1 MNLQKILLRIS
12 AVLCL
17 LACFAVANAQ
27 SNGVGNNASS
37 RVPISGIVVDQASQP
52 IAGAFVLQKGTSN
65 GTMTDVDGKF
75 SMNIPSD
82 ASFEV
87 SSIGYVTQEVV
98 VGGKSY
104 FVVALAD
111 DNQLLDEVVV
121 VGYGTTKKV
130 NLTGA
135 VSVIK
140 ADALQDRTALSAAKM
155 LQGSVPGL
163 NITNRSGRPGQ
174 SSTINIRGLN
184 SINGGEPLV
193 LIDGVEGDLE
203 RINPADIE
211 SISVLKDASSA
222 AIYGAR
228 ASFGVILVT
237 TKEGADKDGKPV
249 VRYSGRAGFTTPTTS
264 TQYETR
270 GYYSVYLTDYFMK
283 TYSGTPYTNGMY
295 TDADMMELWARRYD
309 KTENPAR
316 PWVVVDNRNG
326 VDVYNYYANTDWY
339 HHLFNDIKP
348 TTSHSISFT
357 GGTDKVKYMLS
368 GSYNMEKGV
377 FRVSSDTFNKFNFR
391 SKVSF
396 DVTKWLNIA
405 NNTSFYSSTYDYPG
419 RSGVN
424 NSFRMTEVHA
434 LASYPTVNPDGTS
447 LYNTQYRSEPLM
459 DGLVTILTNDLH
471 RNVDKTNHLSTMS
484 EITLTPF
491 KGLEIKGNFT
501 YNYTSTNNW
510 NRTANGEY
518 SVTPGVIQTI
528 TTGNFVNKLSE
539 SVSFTKYLQA
549 NAFAT
554 YNASIAENH
563 NLKVMAGYTY
573 ETKHIKNLSLSGEN
587 LLSNTLN
594 DLELV
599 GTNADGEKITD
610 VGGGQSE
617 YSIMSAFMRF
627 NYDYKEK
634 YLIEFNGR
642 FDGTSRFA
650 AGSRWG
656 FFPSLSAGWRISE
669 EEFFAPAKSVVDN
682 LKLRASFGRLGNQQV
697 GYYDYI
703 RGINLGT
710 LSYVFGSTKPVYAT
724 IDAPVASDLTWEVVE
739 QYNVGV
745 DAAMLSNRLNFS
757 AEAYIRDT
765 KGMLTKGVTLPGV
778 YGASSPKMNA
788 ADMRTKGYEL
798 SLAWKDQFMVA
809 GKPFAYSASVVFSD
823 YITKITRF
831 DNPQKLLSDYYE
843 GMTYGEIWGYVTD
856 GFFKSDEEAKG
867 YIVDQS
873 SVNGII
879 IASAGDEQGLR
890 AGDLKY
896 VDLDGDNKISKGQN
910 TVDSPGDRRVIGNS
924 EPRYQYGINLGANW
938 MGFDFSIFLQGV
950 GKVDWYP
957 APDARAFWGLY
968 ARPFSSLIPADFV
981 SKIWSEENPDS
992 FFPRPRGYIAM
1003 KDGRALG
1010 TVNDKYLQNV
1020 GYCRLK
1026 NLTFG
1031 YTVPEKVLKK
1041 AKLSQLRVYFSGEN
1055 LAYASQLKKGSRYVD
1070 PEQAMT
1076 DGNLS
1081 VYPWQKTFMFGID
1094 LTF

>member
-1 MNLQKILLRIS
+1 MKPHKLLLGIS
-12 AVLCL
+12 ALLCL
-17 LACFAVANAQ
+17 LGCFLTVNAQ
-27 SNGVGNNASS
+27 TDGGTAGS
-37 RVPISGIVVDQASQP
+37 RGPVSGIVVDQASQP
-52 IAGAFVLQKGTSN
+52 IVGAFVLQKGTSN

-75 SMNIPSD
+75 SIQLPAG

-87 SSIGYVTQEVV
+87 SSIGYLTQEIA
-98 VGGKSY
+98 VGDKSY
-104 FVVALAD
+104 FVVTLAED
-111 DNQLLDEVVV
+111 AELLEEVVV

-135 VSVIK
+135 VSVVK
-140 ADALQDRTALSAAKM
+140 ADDLKDRTALSASKM

-249 VRYSGRAGFTTPTTS
+249 VRYSGRAGFTAPTTS

-283 TYSGTPYTNGMY
+283 TYSGTPYTSGMY

-339 HHLFNDIKP
+339 HHFFNDIKP

-357 GGTDKVKYMLS
+357 GGTDRVKYMLS
-368 GSYNMEKGV
+368 GSYNMERGV
-377 FRVSSDTFNKFNFR
+377 FRINPDTFNKFNFR

-405 NNTSFYSSTYDYPG
+405 NNTSFYSSNYTYPG
-419 RSGVN
+419 RKGVN
-424 NSFRMTEVHA
+424 NSFRSMEVHA
-434 LASYPTVNPDGTS
+434 LASYPTINPDGTS
-447 LYNTQYRSEPLM
+447 LYNTQYRGEPLM

-471 RNVDKTNHLSTMS
+471 KNVDKVNHLSTMT
-484 EITLTPF
+484 ELTITPL

-501 YNYTSTNNW
+501 YNYTTSNSL
-510 NRTANGEY
+510 NRSANAEY
-518 SVTPGVIQTI
+518 SVTPGVVQKV
-528 TTGNFVNKLSE
+528 TTGYFVDKLSE
-539 SVSFTKYLQA
+539 SVSFQKYIQA

-554 YNASIAENH
+554 YNTSIAENH
-563 NLKVMAGYTY
+563 NLKAMAGFTY
-573 ETKHIKNLSLSGEN
+573 ETKHIKDLSLSGEN
-587 LLSNTLN
+587 LLSTTLN
-594 DLELV
+594 DLDLV
-599 GTNADGEKITD
+599 GTNADGEKITN
-610 VGGGQSE
+610 VGGGQNE
-617 YSIMSAFMRF
+617 YSIMSAFLRL
-627 NYDYKEK
+627 NYDYKER
-634 YLIEFNGR
+634 YLLEFNGR

-650 AGSRWG
+650 DGSRWG

-669 EEFFAPAKSVVDN
+669 EPFFAPAKAYVDN

-745 DAAMLSNRLNFS
+745 DAAMLSNRLTFS

-778 YGASSPKMNA
+778 YGATSPKMNA
-788 ADMRTKGYEL
+788 ADMRTKGYEI
-798 SLAWKDQFMVA
+798 SLAWRDQFMLA
-809 GKPFAYSASVVFSD
+809 GRPFGYSASVVFSD

-831 DNPQKLLSDYYE
+831 DNPQRLLGDYYE

-856 GFFKSDEEAKG
+856 GFFKSDEDAAS
-867 YIVDQS
+867 YVVDQS

-879 IASAGDEQGLR
+879 TASAGDEGRLR

-896 VDLDGDNKISKGQN
+896 VDLDGDNKITKGQN
-910 TVDSPGDRRVIGNS
+910 TVDSPGDRRIIGNS
-924 EPRYQYGINLGANW
+924 EPRYQYGVNLGANW
-938 MGFDFSIFLQGV
+938 MGFDFSVFLQGV

-981 SKIWSEENPDS
+981 SKIWSEDNPDS

-1031 YTVPEKVLKK
+1031 YTIPEKLLKK

-1055 LAYASQLKKGSRYVD
+1055 LAYASQLTKGSRYVD

>member
-12 AVLCL
+12 AVLCFL
-17 LACFAVANAQ
+17 GCFAVANAQ
-27 SNGVGNNASS
+27 SNGAGNNASS

-104 FVVALAD
+104 FVVSLAD
-111 DNQLLDEVVV
+111 DTQLLDEVVV

-140 ADALQDRTALSAAKM
+140 ADELQDRAALSASKM

-249 VRYSGRAGFTTPTTS
+249 VRYSGRAGFTAPTTS

-339 HHLFNDIKP
+339 HHFFNDIKP

-377 FRVSSDTFNKFNFR
+377 FRISSDTFNKFNFR

-434 LASYPTVNPDGTS
+434 LASYPTINPDGTS
-447 LYNTQYRSEPLM
+447 LYNTQYRSEALM

-471 RNVDKTNHLSTMS
+471 RNVDKVNYLSTMS
-484 EITLTPF
+484 ELTITPL
-491 KGLEIKGNFT
+491 KGLEVKANFT
-501 YNYTSTNNW
+501 YNYSVSNSM
-510 NRTANGEY
+510 NRSANAEY
-518 SVTPGVIQTI
+518 SVTPGVVETV

-539 SVSFTKYLQA
+539 SVSFQKYIQT
-549 NAFAT
+549 NVFAT
-554 YNASIAENH
+554 YNTSIAENH
-563 NLKVMAGYTY
+563 NLKAMAGYTY
-573 ETKHIKNLSLSGEN
+573 ETKHIKDLSLSGEN

-594 DLELV
+594 DLDLV
-599 GTNADGEKITD
+599 GTNADGEKITN

-617 YSIMSAFMRF
+617 YSIMSAFMRL

-634 YLIEFNGR
+634 YLLEFNGR

-656 FFPSLSAGWRISE
+656 FFPSLSVGWRISE
-669 EEFFAPAKSVVDN
+669 EPFFEPAKAYIDN
-682 LKLRASFGRLGNQQV
+682 LKLRGSFGRLGNQQV

-739 QYNVGV
+739 QYNVGL
-745 DAAMLSNRLNFS
+745 DAAMLSNRLTFS

-798 SLAWKDQFMVA
+798 SLAWKDQFMLA
-809 GKPFAYSASVVFSD
+809 GKPFAYNASVVFSD

-831 DNPQKLLSDYYE
+831 DNPQRLLSDYYE

-873 SVNGII
+873 AVNGII

-896 VDLDGDNKISKGQN
+896 VDLDDDNKITKGQN
-910 TVDSPGDRRVIGNS
+910 TVDSPGDRKIIGNS
-924 EPRYQYGINLGANW
+924 EPRYQYGITLGANW
-938 MGFDFSIFLQGV
+938 MGFDFSVFLQGV

-981 SKIWSEENPDS
+981 SKIWSEDNPDS

>member
-1 MNLQKILLRIS
+1 MKPHKLLLGIS
-12 AVLCL
+12 ALLCL
-17 LACFAVANAQ
+17 LGCFLTVNAQ
-27 SNGVGNNASS
+27 TDGGTAGS
-37 RVPISGIVVDQASQP
+37 RVPVSGIVVDQASQP
-52 IAGAFVLQKGTSN
+52 IVGAFVLQKGTSN

-75 SMNIPSD
+75 SIQLPAS

-87 SSIGYVTQEVV
+87 SSIGYLTQEIA
-98 VGGKSY
+98 VGDKSY
-104 FVVALAD
+104 FVVTLAED
-111 DNQLLDEVVV
+111 AELLEEVVV

-135 VSVIK
+135 VSVVK
-140 ADALQDRTALSAAKM
+140 ADDLKDRTALSASKM

-249 VRYSGRAGFTTPTTS
+249 VRYSGRAGFTAPTTS

-283 TYSGTPYTNGMY
+283 TYSGTPYTSGMY

-339 HHLFNDIKP
+339 HHFFNDIKP

-357 GGTDKVKYMLS
+357 GGTDRVKYMLS
-368 GSYNMEKGV
+368 GSYNMERGV
-377 FRVSSDTFNKFNFR
+377 FRINPDTFNKFNFR

-405 NNTSFYSSTYDYPG
+405 NNTSFYSSNYTYPG

-424 NSFRMTEVHA
+424 NSFRSMEVHA
-434 LASYPTVNPDGTS
+434 LASYPTTNPDGTS
-447 LYNTQYRSEPLM
+447 LYNTQYRNEPLM

-471 RNVDKTNHLSTMS
+471 KNVDKVNHLSTMT
-484 EITLTPF
+484 ELTITPL

-501 YNYTSTNNW
+501 YNYTTSNSL
-510 NRTANGEY
+510 NRSANAEY
-518 SVTPGVIQTI
+518 SVTPGVVQKV
-528 TTGNFVNKLSE
+528 TTQYFVDKLSE
-539 SVSFTKYLQA
+539 SVSFQKYIQA

-554 YNASIAENH
+554 YNTSIAENH
-563 NLKVMAGYTY
+563 NLKAMAGFTY
-573 ETKHIKNLSLSGEN
+573 ETKHIKDLSLSGEN
-587 LLSNTLN
+587 LLSTTLN
-594 DLELV
+594 DLDLV
-599 GTNADGEKITD
+599 GTNADGEKITN
-610 VGGGQSE
+610 VGGGQNE
-617 YSIMSAFMRF
+617 YSIMSAFLRL
-627 NYDYKEK
+627 NYDYKER
-634 YLIEFNGR
+634 YLLEFNGR

-650 AGSRWG
+650 DGSRWG

-669 EEFFAPAKSVVDN
+669 EPFFAPAKAYVDN

-745 DAAMLSNRLNFS
+745 DAAMLSNRLTFS

-778 YGASSPKMNA
+778 YGATSPKMNA
-788 ADMRTKGYEL
+788 ADMRTKGYEI
-798 SLAWKDQFMVA
+798 SLAWRDQFMLA
-809 GKPFAYSASVVFSD
+809 GRPFGYSASVVFSD

-831 DNPQKLLSDYYE
+831 DNPQRLLGDYYE

-856 GFFKSDEEAKG
+856 GFFKSDEDAAS
-867 YIVDQS
+867 YVVDQS

-879 IASAGDEQGLR
+879 TASAGDEGRLR

-896 VDLDGDNKISKGQN
+896 VDLDGDNKITKGQN
-910 TVDSPGDRRVIGNS
+910 TVDSPGDRRIIGNS
-924 EPRYQYGINLGANW
+924 EPRYQYGVNLGANW
-938 MGFDFSIFLQGV
+938 MGFDFSVFLQGV

-981 SKIWSEENPDS
+981 SKIWSEDNPDS

-1031 YTVPEKVLKK
+1031 YTIPEKLLKK

-1055 LAYASQLKKGSRYVD
+1055 LAYASQLTKGSRYVD

>member
-1 MNLQKILLRIS
+1 MKPHKLLLGIS
-12 AVLCL
+12 ALLCL
-17 LACFAVANAQ
+17 LGCFLTVNAQ
-27 SNGVGNNASS
+27 TDGGTAGS
-37 RVPISGIVVDQASQP
+37 RVPVSGIVVDQASQP
-52 IAGAFVLQKGTSN
+52 IVGAFVLQKGTSN

-75 SMNIPSD
+75 SIQLPAG

-87 SSIGYVTQEVV
+87 SSIGYLTQEIA
-98 VGGKSY
+98 VGDKSY
-104 FVVALAD
+104 FVVTLAED
-111 DNQLLDEVVV
+111 AELLEEVVV

-135 VSVIK
+135 VSVVK
-140 ADALQDRTALSAAKM
+140 ADDLKDRTALSASKM

-249 VRYSGRAGFTTPTTS
+249 VRYSGRAGFTAPTTS

-283 TYSGTPYTNGMY
+283 TYSGTPYTSGMY

-339 HHLFNDIKP
+339 HHFFNDIKP

-357 GGTDKVKYMLS
+357 GGTDRVKYMLS
-368 GSYNMEKGV
+368 GSYNMERGV
-377 FRVSSDTFNKFNFR
+377 FRINPDTFNKFNFR

-405 NNTSFYSSTYDYPG
+405 NNTSFYSSNYTYPG

-424 NSFRMTEVHA
+424 NSFRSMEVHA
-434 LASYPTVNPDGTS
+434 LASYPTTNPDGTS

-471 RNVDKTNHLSTMS
+471 KNVDKVNYLSTMT
-484 EITLTPF
+484 ELTITPL
-491 KGLEIKGNFT
+491 KGLKIKGNFT
-501 YNYTSTNNW
+501 YNYTTSNSL
-510 NRTANGEY
+510 NRSANAEY
-518 SVTPGVIQTI
+518 SVTPGVVQKV
-528 TTGNFVNKLSE
+528 TTGYFVDKLSE
-539 SVSFTKYLQA
+539 SVSFQKYIQA

-554 YNASIAENH
+554 YNTSIAENH
-563 NLKVMAGYTY
+563 NLKAMAGFTY

-587 LLSNTLN
+587 LLSTTLN
-594 DLELV
+594 DLALV
-599 GTNADGEKITD
+599 GTNADGEKITN
-610 VGGGQSE
+610 VGGGQNE
-617 YSIMSAFMRF
+617 YSIMSAFLRL
-627 NYDYKEK
+627 NYDYKER
-634 YLIEFNGR
+634 YLLEFNGR

-650 AGSRWG
+650 DGSRWG

-669 EEFFAPAKSVVDN
+669 EPFFAPAKAYVDN

-745 DAAMLSNRLNFS
+745 DAAMLSNRLTFS

-778 YGASSPKMNA
+778 YGATSPKMNA
-788 ADMRTKGYEL
+788 ADMRTKGYEI
-798 SLAWKDQFMVA
+798 SLAWRDQFMLA
-809 GKPFAYSASVVFSD
+809 GRPFGYSASVVFSD

-831 DNPQKLLSDYYE
+831 DNPQRLLGDYYE

-856 GFFKSDEEAKG
+856 GFFKSDEDAAS
-867 YIVDQS
+867 YVVDQS

-879 IASAGDEQGLR
+879 TASAGDEGRLR

-896 VDLDGDNKISKGQN
+896 VDLDGDNKITKGQN
-910 TVDSPGDRRVIGNS
+910 TVDSPGDRRIIGNS
-924 EPRYQYGINLGANW
+924 EPRYQYGVNLGANW
-938 MGFDFSIFLQGV
+938 MGFDFSVFLQGV

-981 SKIWSEENPDS
+981 SKIWSEDNPDS

-1031 YTVPEKVLKK
+1031 YTIPEKLLKK

-1055 LAYASQLKKGSRYVD
+1055 LAYASQLTKGSRYVD